1 MTPNR
6 PTGLTMSP
14 AVLNTVGQAFDLAR
28 LEIAGN
34 YRPEATKAA
43 RDRLA
48 RIILANPLC
57 EDTTAEVL
65 KRAGLASMAAA
76 ERGRG
81 SASRRTHRAQRD
93 PQ

>member
-1 MTPNR
+1 MTPVR
-6 PTGLTMSP
+6 PLGLMMS
-14 AVLNTVGQAFDLAR
+14 ASVLSTAGKAFDLAWP
-28 LEIAGN
+28 EIADN
-34 YRPEATKAA
+34 YGREATKTA

-81 SASRRTHRAQRD
+81 SSSSGITFTGF
-93 PQ
+93 

>member
-1 MTPNR
+1 MSPNK
-6 PTGLTMSP
+6 PLGLMMSP
-14 AVLNTVGQAFDLAR
+14 AVLNTVGQAFDLAW

-34 YRPEATKAA
+34 YGPEATRTA

-48 RIILANPLC
+48 RIILAYPLC

-81 SASRRTHRAQRD
+81 SAS
-93 PQ
+93 